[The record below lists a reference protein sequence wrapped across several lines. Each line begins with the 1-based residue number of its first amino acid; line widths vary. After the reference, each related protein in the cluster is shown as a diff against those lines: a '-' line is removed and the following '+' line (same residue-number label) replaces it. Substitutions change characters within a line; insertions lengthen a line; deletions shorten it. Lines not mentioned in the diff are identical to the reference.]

1 MPQNTTRFDAAV
13 ETFANE
19 GLSQRE
25 AEAYVSRRIAG
36 LGRQEAAR
44 RLDIEP
50 STLDTLVERA
60 KGKNPQLP
68 SISKVDYPDAT
79 KGREVAAARIW
90 FENGAQLRYVKREH
104 EDGTVALSEETFGAD
119 DSHSVLES
127 FGVGGADDGVASFAL
142 ESISE
147 YLQSYRDPETCRRD
161 WPHVFEAL
169 TLVTA

>member
-1 MPQNTTRFDAAV
+1 MSRNTTRFDAAV
-13 ETFANE
+13 ETFTNQ

-44 RLDIEP
+44 WLDIEP

-60 KGKNPQLP
+60 KDKDPQLP
-68 SISKVDYPDAT
+68 GISKVDYPDST
-79 KGREVAAARIW
+79 KDREVAAARIW

-104 EDGTVALSEETFGAD
+104 EDGTVTLSEETFGAD
-119 DSHSVLES
+119 DPHSVLES
-127 FGVGGADDGVASFAL
+127 FEVGGEGDDVVAFAL

-161 WPHVFEAL
+161 WPHVFEAI
-169 TLVTA
+169 TLHDA